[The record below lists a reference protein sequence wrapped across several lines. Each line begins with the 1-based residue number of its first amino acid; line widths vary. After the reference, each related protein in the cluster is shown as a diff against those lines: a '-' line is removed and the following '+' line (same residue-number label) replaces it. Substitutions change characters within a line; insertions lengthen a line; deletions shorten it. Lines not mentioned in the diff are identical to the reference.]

1 VFLTL
6 SPSDA
11 VVVKVASAS
20 FKRFPVAPELSVVPE
35 ALTSTKLRLFNLSSP
50 ITSFNATVLS

>member
-1 VFLTL
+1 MFLTL

-11 VVVKVASAS
+11 VVVKA
-20 FKRFPVAPELSVVPE
+20 APLSINLLAVVDVVVPE